1 MEPDFAGLG
10 PPMEPRVPP
19 VGGGDPE
26 HPRPT
31 TRGAH
36 AELLQAFQDWLVEN
50 NAFDAYDKTR
60 IRLMLL
66 IPGTGSTFVPLQ
78 ERYRAWLGAL
88 AGGWG
93 LFWLLQIRTKMGDRG
108 QNLLFPIRTSEE
120 VPPYTGAYNPE
131 AMIKTLR
138 KFVQFLQANRALRH
152 RLFT

>member
-1 MEPDFAGLG
+1 M
-10 PPMEPRVPP
+10 
-19 VGGGDPE
+19 
-26 HPRPT
+26 
-31 TRGAH
+31 
-36 AELLQAFQDWLVEN
+36 LQAFQDWLVEN

-78 ERYRAWLGAL
+78 ERYRAWLGDL

-93 LFWLLQIRTKMGDRG
+93 LFWLLQIRTKMGDKG
-108 QNLLFPIRTSEE
+108 LNLLRPPRTSED
-120 VPPYTGAYNPE
+120 VPQYTGPYNTE

-138 KFVQFLQANRALRH
+138 KFVQFLQANRALRR